1 MQHETNVLEGVD
13 VSLVCVLLQFRPPRC
28 DQWEG
33 GRGATKGRRADGCEQ
48 SQPVVS
54 IVCHWVC
61 LMFPCYCIAC
71 HHFVTALSL
80 LVTFQHIL
88 SHPALNCHSVT
99 QMPFH
104 TLSKANFPSLVLKLD
119 LSFKFTV
126 MLDTTLAF
134 PLIHSFGLLII
145 CTEPLS
151 CYEQCCWI
159 CLFSCF

>member
-61 LMFPCYCIAC
+61 LMFPCYCIAR

-104 TLSKANFPSLVLKLD
+104 TLSKANFPSLVLRQIRSELQIYYHVGFNSG
-119 LSFKFTV
+119 LSFDSQFWSANNTN
-126 MLDTTLAF
+126 
-134 PLIHSFGLLII
+134 
-145 CTEPLS
+145 
-151 CYEQCCWI
+151 
-159 CLFSCF
+159 